1 MRGQPI
7 MTVSWPGD
15 EELFA
20 TARRELFVAVVGD
33 ALDRLGFQHQFLAPQ
48 VKPVDPGMVVLGRAM
63 PVIEE
68 DAANIA
74 GTLKD
79 KPFGLMFEALD
90 DLRAGEVYVAAGG
103 SPRYALWGGLMS
115 TRAIACGAAGA
126 VLNGYHRDTDEILRL
141 GFPVASF
148 GSYAQDQ
155 GPRGKVVGW
164 RTAIEVDGVGVTPG
178 DVVFGDRD
186 GVVIVPQA
194 VVPEAFA
201 MALEKVRGETAV
213 LQALQGGMTT
223 VEAFAKFGI
232 M

>member
-1 MRGQPI
+1 
-7 MTVSWPGD
+7 MTTLWPGD

-20 TARRELFVAVVGD
+20 AARRELFVAVVGD
-33 ALDRLGFQHQFLAPQ
+33 VLDRLGFQQQFLTPQ
-48 VKPVDPGMVVLGRAM
+48 VKPIDPGMVVLGRAM

-68 DAANIA
+68 DVFGIT
-74 GTLKD
+74 GTLKG

-126 VLNGYHRDTDEILRL
+126 ILNGYHRDTDEILRL

-148 GSYAQDQ
+148 GGYAQDQ

-164 RTAIEVDGVGVTPG
+164 RTAIDVDGVRIVPG

-186 GVVIVPQA
+186 GVLIVPQA
-194 VVPEAFA
+194 VVSEAFA
-201 MALEKVRGETAV
+201 LALEKVRGEAAV
-213 LQALQGGMTT
+213 LRALQGGMTT
-223 VEAFAKFGI
+223 VQAFAKFGI